1 MKIRWRISGA
11 VTAAALMV
19 MSLTACGGDEGG
31 TSSVTASSRPQTTV
45 SLPTV
50 TVSELPSEP
59 QEEKIVLLPAGS
71 EFSCLTLTTGEFG
84 TYIEENPEWSDPG
97 YDVSQWTKA
106 AAPLGDRVNGSS
118 PIGWGGVDQEPHGL
132 LAVTTFEIEDL
143 AALEGKEF
151 YMNIFYDNTIHMYI
165 NGTLVF
171 SDDTADTGEDDWIDQ
186 YEDTDFTVDI
196 VPLLTEG
203 TNTVAVSLLDG
214 WGGRELD
221 FSILEK

>member
-1 MKIRWRISGA
+1 MKVRWRVLGA
-11 VTAAALMV
+11 AVATLV
-19 MSLTACGGDEGG
+19 VVSMSACGGDGEE
-31 TSSVTASSRPQTTV
+31 TSSVLASSRPQTTV
-45 SLPTV
+45 SLPVV
-50 TVSELPSEP
+50 TVSEVPSEP
-59 QEEKIVLLPAGS
+59 QEEKTVLLAAGS
-71 EFSCLTLTTGEFG
+71 EFYCKTFTTEEFVA
-84 TYIEENPEWSDPG
+84 YIEENPGWSDPG

-132 LAVTTFEIEDL
+132 LAVTTFEIGDL

-151 YMNIFYDNTIHMYI
+151 YMNIFYDNTIRMYI

-171 SDDTADTGEDDWIDQ
+171 SDVTADTGEDDWIDQ